1 MNEEELFAELDSKE
15 EAFKEDKLQSLTK
28 ENKQS
33 FKKGNKEDL
42 WNKTDWKGKK
52 LSIEDFK
59 KSGKAFT
66 VAYYGDERKVS
77 DDLVLKFTKVSK
89 YLSEHGFIFRHYG
102 AHDSK
107 LQNDILAIE
116 NIKSLS
122 YLPWSKFNPK
132 ITKPAMKYNNKESYE
147 AACAYH
153 AKFNQ
158 IPAAIRAKLASQMAA
173 MFTDKFNDP
182 VDLIL
187 IYTENGDEVIT
198 KETDFKD
205 LGNTS
210 FFIRVASNNNILVFN
225 LKKEGSIERLVEYI
239 KNKDTKK
246 EEI

>member
-15 EAFKEDKLQSLTK
+15 EAFKEDKLQSFTK
-28 ENKQS
+28 EDKPS

-52 LSIEDFK
+52 LSVEDFK

-66 VAYYGDERKVS
+66 VAYHGDERKIS
-77 DDLVLKFTKVSK
+77 DDLVLKFTKVAK
-89 YLSEHGFIFRHYG
+89 YLSEHGFTFRHYG

-107 LQNDILAIE
+107 LQNSILGIE

-122 YLPWSKFNPK
+122 YLPWSKFNSK
-132 ITKPAMKYNNKESYE
+132 ITKPAMKFNSKECYE
-147 AACAYH
+147 VACAYH

-158 IPAAIRAKLASQMAA
+158 IPAGIRSKLASQVAA

-182 VDLIL
+182 IDLIL

-198 KETDFKD
+198 KETNFKD

-210 FFIRVASNNNILVFN
+210 FFIRVANNNNILVYN
-225 LKKEGSIERLVEYI
+225 LKKDDSISRVVEYV
-239 KNKDTKK
+239 KNK
-246 EEI
+246 ENV